1 MKLIVVSVFGLLLV
15 ASNAAAQSGTATL
28 YSPNRYKNE
37 QRDFCLDFKTGVSAT
52 LRDPCDLRYGLL
64 YAGDDWDWFQGGLD
78 RQSRGVIK
86 DLGALKW
93 ESKFEVPVVAPRRKL
108 LPGEQRTV
116 TVDTSGADGADG
128 APGKPGAPGQPGADA
143 DGVVRQTTPAPEPT
157 PAPPARK
164 KNDGVPK
171 IDPIFVK
178 AVMGH
183 IYVAHIVNDK
193 EDFYALFRVEAIERG
208 DYCVVSWK
216 VIEPPRANI
225 PSN

>member
-1 MKLIVVSVFGLLLV
+1 MRLIVGSILGLVLV

-28 YSPNRYKNE
+28 YSPNKYKNE

-78 RQSRGVIK
+78 RESRGVIK
-86 DLGALKW
+86 DLGTLKW

-128 APGKPGAPGQPGADA
+128 APGKRGAPGQPGADA
-143 DGVVRQTTPAPEPT
+143 DGVVRQTNPEPEPT

-178 AVMGH
+178 AIVGH
-183 IYVAHIVNDK
+183 MYVAHIVNDK
-193 EDFYALFRVEAIERG
+193 VDFYALFRVEAIERG

-216 VIEPPRANI
+216 VIEPPRENI
-225 PSN
+225 PFN